1 MTPGHLYSHRTD
13 EYAGKTAVF
22 SGAVGFIRSLY
33 LTSMEHPG
41 RGNSFPQKGSDPV
54 TEADPGI
61 VEKKQAGSS
70 PEPSEGKSLV
80 LKLYEIFTP
89 QERMQALLIFFAGL
103 ITAFAQMAGVF
114 SVFPF
119 INVVMDPASIQT
131 NRWLA
136 LAYTTF
142 SFSSPGEFMAALGI
156 AVVLLVIL
164 SNGITALTMWAKTR
178 FVLNRNFT
186 FSNRLL
192 EVYLGRPYAFF
203 LVNNTSDLG
212 KNVLSEI
219 NQLTTSFL
227 MPLFEAMIN
236 ILILVVIVFMLFSVN
251 PAVTVGTLGFLGTV
265 YGTLNFFLK
274 VKLKQMGAERME
286 ANKKRFRAATEALSS
301 IKISRVI
308 GAEPFFLDRFAENS
322 RKFADLNVFAKVA
335 GQLPSYL
342 MESIVFGGLIL
353 FVVLALVRGG
363 EVSALVPLVSLYAF
377 AGKRLIPALQ
387 QIYASVTQIYYNK
400 AILDRLHQDLV
411 SDEQPDLFPKE
422 GGEDEDLPFR
432 RRILLED
439 IRFRYPEGE
448 RNVIDGLDLEIPR
461 DSVAGLVGST
471 GSGKTTLV
479 DIILGLH
486 IPQGGRM
493 LIDDTPVTPANI
505 RAWRRKIGY
514 VPQDIY
520 LSDDTVTRNIAFGIP
535 DDRIDDEQVRRA
547 ARIAALDDFIRSLP
561 EKYGTVIGER
571 GVRLSGGQRQR
582 IGLARA
588 LYRNPEVLV
597 LDEATSSLDGA
608 TEEAV
613 LSAIRSAS
621 KAKTVIMIAHRLNTL
636 KDCDVI
642 HMLEKGRIS
651 ASGTYEGLLLEN
663 REFMRMA
670 KVETERNNEIVE
682 GNKPAAQ

>member
-1 MTPGHLYSHRTD
+1 MTD
-13 EYAGKTAVF
+13 E
-22 SGAVGFIRSLY
+22 
-33 LTSMEHPG
+33 HPATIE
-41 RGNSFPQKGSDPV
+41 RKP
-54 TEADPGI
+54 ADP
-61 VEKKQAGSS
+61 S
-70 PEPSEGKSLV
+70 PEASTDKSMV
-80 LKLYEIFTP
+80 RKLYEIFTP
-89 QERMQALLIFFAGL
+89 QERIQALLIFFAGL
-103 ITAFAQMAGVF
+103 ITAFAQMTGVF

-119 INVVMDPASIQT
+119 INVAMNPASIQT

-136 LAYTTF
+136 FAYTTF

-156 AVVLLVIL
+156 AVVILVIL
-164 SNGITALTMWAKTR
+164 SNGITALTMWAKTK
-178 FVLNRNFT
+178 FVLNRNYT

-192 EVYLGRPYAFF
+192 AVYLGRPYAFF
-203 LVNNTSDLG
+203 LNSNSSDLG

-227 MPLFEAMIN
+227 MPIFEAMIN
-236 ILILVVIVFMLFSVN
+236 ILILLVIVFMLFSVN
-251 PAVTVGTLGFLGTV
+251 PAVTVLTIGFLGTV

-274 VKLKQMGAERME
+274 VRLKRMGGERME

-301 IKISRVI
+301 IKISRII

-342 MESIVFGGLIL
+342 MESIVVGGLIL

-363 EVSALVPLVSLYAF
+363 EVSAVVPLVSLYAF

-400 AILDRLHQDLV
+400 AILDRLYQDLV
-411 SDEQPDLFPKE
+411 SDEQHDLFPKE
-422 GGEDEDLPFR
+422 GGEEEDLPFR
-432 RRILLED
+432 HRILLEG

-448 RNVIDGLDLEIPR
+448 RNVIDGLELEIPME
-461 DSVAGLVGST
+461 SVVGLAGST

-493 LIDDTPVTPANI
+493 LIDNAPVVPANI

-535 DDRIDDEQVRRA
+535 DDRIDYEQVRRA
-547 ARIAALDDFIRSLP
+547 ARIAALDDFIQTLP
-561 EKYGTVIGER
+561 EQYSTVIGER

-588 LYRNPEVLV
+588 LYRSPEVLV

-613 LSAIRSAS
+613 LNAIRSAS

-642 HMLEKGRIS
+642 YMLEKGRIS
-651 ASGTYEGLLLEN
+651 SSGTYDGLLLEN

-670 KVETERNNEIVE
+670 KVENERNNDGAE
-682 GNKPAAQ
+682 GSKPAAQ

>member
-1 MTPGHLYSHRTD
+1 VQQQFYKKGRDPVTD
-13 EYAGKTAVF
+13 
-22 SGAVGFIRSLY
+22 
-33 LTSMEHPG
+33 EHPG
-41 RGNSFPQKGSDPV
+41 TIERKPAGPSQEVS
-54 TEADPGI
+54 AD
-61 VEKKQAGSS
+61 
-70 PEPSEGKSLV
+70 KSMV
-80 LKLYEIFTP
+80 RKLYEIFTP
-89 QERMQALLIFFAGL
+89 QERIQALLIFIAGL
-103 ITAFAQMAGVF
+103 ITAFAQMTGVF

-119 INVVMDPASIQT
+119 INVAMNPTSIQT

-136 LAYTTF
+136 FAYTTF
-142 SFSSPGEFMAALGI
+142 SFSSPGEFMVALGI
-156 AVVLLVIL
+156 AVVILVIL

-178 FVLNRNFT
+178 FVLNRNYT

-192 EVYLGRPYAFF
+192 AVYLGRPYAFF
-203 LVNNTSDLG
+203 LNSNSSDLG

-236 ILILVVIVFMLFSVN
+236 ILILAVIVFMLFSVN
-251 PAVTVGTLGFLGTV
+251 PAVTVLTIGFLGTV

-274 VKLKQMGAERME
+274 VRLKRMGAERME

-363 EVSALVPLVSLYAF
+363 EVSSVVPLVSLYAF

-400 AILDRLHQDLV
+400 AILDRLYQDLV
-411 SDEQPDLFPKE
+411 SDEQHDLFPKE
-422 GGEDEDLPFR
+422 GGEGKELPFR
-432 RRILLED
+432 RRILLEN

-461 DSVAGLVGST
+461 ESVVGLVGST

-486 IPQGGRM
+486 IPKEGRM
-493 LIDDTPVTPANI
+493 LIDDTPAAPANI

-535 DDRIDDEQVRRA
+535 DDRIDEEQVRRA
-547 ARIAALDDFIRSLP
+547 ARIAALDDFIQTLP
-561 EKYGTVIGER
+561 EQYGTVIGER

-588 LYRNPEVLV
+588 LYRSPEVLV

-613 LSAIRSAS
+613 LNAIRSAS

-642 HMLEKGRIS
+642 YMLEKGRIS
-651 ASGTYEGLLLEN
+651 ASGTYDGLLLEN

-670 KVETERNNEIVE
+670 KVETERNNDGAEE
-682 GNKPAAQ
+682 NKPIEQ

>member
-1 MTPGHLYSHRTD
+1 MTD
-13 EYAGKTAVF
+13 
-22 SGAVGFIRSLY
+22 
-33 LTSMEHPG
+33 EHPG
-41 RGNSFPQKGSDPV
+41 TIERKPAGPSQ
-54 TEADPGI
+54 EASAD
-61 VEKKQAGSS
+61 
-70 PEPSEGKSLV
+70 KSMV
-80 LKLYEIFTP
+80 RKLYEIFTP
-89 QERMQALLIFFAGL
+89 QERIQALLIFFAGL
-103 ITAFAQMAGVF
+103 ITAFAQMTGVF

-119 INVVMDPASIQT
+119 INVAMNPTSIQT

-136 LAYTTF
+136 FAYTTF
-142 SFSSPGEFMAALGI
+142 SFSSPGEFMVALGI
-156 AVVLLVIL
+156 AVVILVIL

-178 FVLNRNFT
+178 FVLNRNYT

-192 EVYLGRPYAFF
+192 AVYLGRPYAFF
-203 LVNNTSDLG
+203 LNSNSSDLG

-236 ILILVVIVFMLFSVN
+236 ILILAVIVFMLFSVN
-251 PAVTVGTLGFLGTV
+251 PAVTVLTIGFLGTV

-274 VKLKQMGAERME
+274 VRLKRMGAERME

-363 EVSALVPLVSLYAF
+363 EVSSVVPLVSLYAF

-400 AILDRLHQDLV
+400 AILDRLYQDLV
-411 SDEQPDLFPKE
+411 SDEQHDLFPKE
-422 GGEDEDLPFR
+422 GGEGKELPFR
-432 RRILLED
+432 HRILLEN

-448 RNVIDGLDLEIPR
+448 RNVIDGLDIEIPR
-461 DSVAGLVGST
+461 ESVVGLVGTT

-486 IPQGGRM
+486 IPKEGRM
-493 LIDDTPVTPANI
+493 LIDDTPVAPANI

-535 DDRIDDEQVRRA
+535 DDRIDEEQVRRA
-547 ARIAALDDFIRSLP
+547 ARIAALDDFIQTLP
-561 EKYGTVIGER
+561 EQYGSVIGER

-588 LYRNPEVLV
+588 LYRSPEVLV

-613 LSAIRSAS
+613 LNAIRSAS

-642 HMLEKGRIS
+642 YMLEKGRIS

-670 KVETERNNEIVE
+670 KVETERNNDEPE
-682 GNKPAAQ
+682 EKKPAAQ

>member
-1 MTPGHLYSHRTD
+1 MTD
-13 EYAGKTAVF
+13 E
-22 SGAVGFIRSLY
+22 
-33 LTSMEHPG
+33 HPATIE
-41 RGNSFPQKGSDPV
+41 RKP
-54 TEADPGI
+54 ADP
-61 VEKKQAGSS
+61 S
-70 PEPSEGKSLV
+70 PEASTDKSMV
-80 LKLYEIFTP
+80 RKLYEIFTP
-89 QERMQALLIFFAGL
+89 QERIQALLIFFAGL
-103 ITAFAQMAGVF
+103 ITAFAQMTGVF

-119 INVVMDPASIQT
+119 INVAMNPASIQT

-136 LAYTTF
+136 FAYTTF

-156 AVVLLVIL
+156 AVVILVIL
-164 SNGITALTMWAKTR
+164 SNGITALTMWAKTK
-178 FVLNRNFT
+178 FVLNRNYT

-192 EVYLGRPYAFF
+192 AVYLGRPYAFF
-203 LVNNTSDLG
+203 LNSNSSDLG

-227 MPLFEAMIN
+227 MPIFEAMIN
-236 ILILVVIVFMLFSVN
+236 ILILLVIVFMLFSVN
-251 PAVTVGTLGFLGTV
+251 PAVTVLTIGFLGTV

-274 VKLKQMGAERME
+274 VRLKRMGGERME

-301 IKISRVI
+301 IKISRII

-363 EVSALVPLVSLYAF
+363 EVSAVVPLVSLYAF

-400 AILDRLHQDLV
+400 AILDRLYQDLV
-411 SDEQPDLFPKE
+411 SDEQHDLFPKE
-422 GGEDEDLPFR
+422 GGEEEDLPFR
-432 RRILLED
+432 HRILLEG

-448 RNVIDGLDLEIPR
+448 RNVIEGLELEIPME
-461 DSVAGLVGST
+461 SVVGLAGST

-493 LIDDTPVTPANI
+493 LIDNAPVVPANI

-535 DDRIDDEQVRRA
+535 DNRIDYEQVRRA
-547 ARIAALDDFIRSLP
+547 ARIAALDDFIQTLP
-561 EKYGTVIGER
+561 EQYSTVIGER

-588 LYRNPEVLV
+588 LYRSPEVLV

-613 LSAIRSAS
+613 LNAIRSAS

-642 HMLEKGRIS
+642 YMLEKGRIS
-651 ASGTYEGLLLEN
+651 SSGTYDGLLLEN

-670 KVETERNNEIVE
+670 KVENERNNDGAE
-682 GNKPAAQ
+682 GSKPAAQ

>member
-1 MTPGHLYSHRTD
+1 VTD
-13 EYAGKTAVF
+13 E
-22 SGAVGFIRSLY
+22 
-33 LTSMEHPG
+33 HPATIE
-41 RGNSFPQKGSDPV
+41 RKP
-54 TEADPGI
+54 ADP
-61 VEKKQAGSS
+61 S
-70 PEPSEGKSLV
+70 PEASTDKSMV
-80 LKLYEIFTP
+80 RKLYEIFTP
-89 QERMQALLIFFAGL
+89 QERIQALLIFFAGL
-103 ITAFAQMAGVF
+103 ITAFAQMTGVF

-119 INVVMDPASIQT
+119 INVAMNPASIQT

-136 LAYTTF
+136 FAYTTF

-156 AVVLLVIL
+156 AVVILVIL
-164 SNGITALTMWAKTR
+164 SNGITALTMWAKTK
-178 FVLNRNFT
+178 FVLNRNYT

-192 EVYLGRPYAFF
+192 AVYLGRPYAFF
-203 LVNNTSDLG
+203 LNSNSSDLG

-227 MPLFEAMIN
+227 MPIFEAMIN
-236 ILILVVIVFMLFSVN
+236 ILILLVIVFMLFSVN
-251 PAVTVGTLGFLGTV
+251 PAVTVLTIGFLGTV

-274 VKLKQMGAERME
+274 VRLKRMGGERME

-301 IKISRVI
+301 IKISRII

-363 EVSALVPLVSLYAF
+363 EVSAVVPLVSLYAF

-400 AILDRLHQDLV
+400 AILDRLYQDLV
-411 SDEQPDLFPKE
+411 SDEQHDLFPKE
-422 GGEDEDLPFR
+422 GGEEEDLPFR
-432 RRILLED
+432 HRILLEG

-448 RNVIDGLDLEIPR
+448 RNVIDGLELEIPME
-461 DSVAGLVGST
+461 SVVGLAGST

-493 LIDDTPVTPANI
+493 LIDNTPVAPANI

-535 DDRIDDEQVRRA
+535 DDRIDYEQVRRA
-547 ARIAALDDFIRSLP
+547 ARIAALDDFIQTLP
-561 EKYGTVIGER
+561 EQYSTVIGER

-588 LYRNPEVLV
+588 LYRSPEVLV

-613 LSAIRSAS
+613 LNAIRSAS

-642 HMLEKGRIS
+642 YMLEKGRIS
-651 ASGTYEGLLLEN
+651 SSGTYDGLLLEN

-670 KVETERNNEIVE
+670 KVENERNNDGAE
-682 GNKPAAQ
+682 GSKPAAQ

>member
-1 MTPGHLYSHRTD
+1 MTD
-13 EYAGKTAVF
+13 E
-22 SGAVGFIRSLY
+22 
-33 LTSMEHPG
+33 HPATIE
-41 RGNSFPQKGSDPV
+41 RKP
-54 TEADPGI
+54 ADP
-61 VEKKQAGSS
+61 S
-70 PEPSEGKSLV
+70 PEASTDKSMV
-80 LKLYEIFTP
+80 RKLYEIFTP
-89 QERMQALLIFFAGL
+89 QERIQALLIFFAGL
-103 ITAFAQMAGVF
+103 ITAFAQMTGVF

-119 INVVMDPASIQT
+119 INVAMNPASIQT

-136 LAYTTF
+136 FAYTTF

-156 AVVLLVIL
+156 AVVILVIL
-164 SNGITALTMWAKTR
+164 SNGITALTMWAKTK
-178 FVLNRNFT
+178 FVLNRNYT

-192 EVYLGRPYAFF
+192 AVYLGRPYAFF
-203 LVNNTSDLG
+203 LNSNSSDLG

-227 MPLFEAMIN
+227 MPIFEAMIN
-236 ILILVVIVFMLFSVN
+236 ILILLVIVFMLFSVN
-251 PAVTVGTLGFLGTV
+251 PAVTVLTIGFLGTV

-274 VKLKQMGAERME
+274 VRLKRMGGERME

-342 MESIVFGGLIL
+342 MESVVFGGLIL

-363 EVSALVPLVSLYAF
+363 EVSAVVPLVSLYAF

-400 AILDRLHQDLV
+400 AILDRLYQDLV
-411 SDEQPDLFPKE
+411 SDEQHDLFPKE
-422 GGEDEDLPFR
+422 GGEEEDLPFR
-432 RRILLED
+432 HRILLEG

-448 RNVIDGLDLEIPR
+448 RNVIEGLELEIPME
-461 DSVAGLVGST
+461 SVVGLAGST

-493 LIDDTPVTPANI
+493 LIDNTPVAPANI

-535 DDRIDDEQVRRA
+535 DDRIDYEQVRRA
-547 ARIAALDDFIRSLP
+547 ARIAALDDFIQTLP
-561 EKYGTVIGER
+561 EQYSTVIGER

-588 LYRNPEVLV
+588 LYRSPEVLV

-613 LSAIRSAS
+613 LNAIRSAS

-642 HMLEKGRIS
+642 YMLEKGRIS
-651 ASGTYEGLLLEN
+651 SSGTYDGLLLEN

-670 KVETERNNEIVE
+670 KVENERNNDGAE
-682 GNKPAAQ
+682 GSKPAAQ

>member
-1 MTPGHLYSHRTD
+1 MTD
-13 EYAGKTAVF
+13 
-22 SGAVGFIRSLY
+22 
-33 LTSMEHPG
+33 EHPG
-41 RGNSFPQKGSDPV
+41 TIERKP
-54 TEADPGI
+54 ADP
-61 VEKKQAGSS
+61 S
-70 PEPSEGKSLV
+70 PEASTDKSMV
-80 LKLYEIFTP
+80 RKLYEIFTP

-119 INVVMDPASIQT
+119 INVAMDPASIQDSP
-131 NRWLA
+131 WLT
-136 LAYTTF
+136 LAYTAF
-142 SFSSPGEFMAALGI
+142 SFSSPREFMAALGI

-178 FVLNRNFT
+178 FVLNRNYT
-186 FSNRLL
+186 LSNRLL
-192 EVYLGRPYAFF
+192 AVYLSRPYTFF
-203 LVNNTSDLG
+203 LINNTSDLG

-219 NQLTTSFL
+219 NQLTSSFL

-251 PAVTVGTLGFLGTV
+251 PAVTLVTLGFLGTV
-265 YGTLNFFLK
+265 YGTLNYFLK
-274 VKLKQMGAERME
+274 VKLKQKGAERME

-322 RKFADLNVFAKVA
+322 RKFADLNVFAKVV

-363 EVSALVPLVSLYAF
+363 EVSAVVPMVSLYAF
-377 AGKRLIPALQ
+377 AGKRLIPSLQ
-387 QIYASVTQIYYNK
+387 QIYSSVTQIYYNK
-400 AILDRLHQDLV
+400 AILDRLYQDLV

-422 GGEDEDLPFR
+422 GVEKEELPFR
-432 RRILLED
+432 HRIVLEN
-439 IRFRYPEGE
+439 IHFRYPEGE

-461 DSVAGLVGST
+461 ESVVGLVGST

-486 IPQGGRM
+486 IPKEGRM
-493 LIDDTPVTPANI
+493 LIDDTPVAPANI

-535 DDRIDDEQVRRA
+535 DDRIDEEQVRRA
-547 ARIAALDDFIRSLP
+547 ARIAALDDFIQTLP
-561 EKYGTVIGER
+561 EQYGTVIGER

-588 LYRNPEVLV
+588 LYRSPEVLV

-608 TEEAV
+608 TEETV
-613 LSAIRSAS
+613 LNAIRSAS

-642 HMLEKGRIS
+642 YMLEKGRIS
-651 ASGTYEGLLLEN
+651 ASGTYDGLLLEN

-670 KVETERNNEIVE
+670 KVETERNNDGAEE
-682 GNKPAAQ
+682 NKPIEQ

>member
-1 MTPGHLYSHRTD
+1 VT
-13 EYAGKTAVF
+13 E
-22 SGAVGFIRSLY
+22 
-33 LTSMEHPG
+33 EHPG
-41 RGNSFPQKGSDPV
+41 
-54 TEADPGI
+54 T
-61 VEKKQAGSS
+61 VERKPTGSS
-70 PEPSEGKSLV
+70 PETAAEKTIV
-80 LKLYEIFTP
+80 RKLYEIFTP

-119 INVVMDPASIQT
+119 INVAMDPASIQDSP
-131 NRWLA
+131 WLT
-136 LAYTTF
+136 LAYTAF
-142 SFSSPGEFMAALGI
+142 SFSSPREFMAALGI

-178 FVLNRNFT
+178 FVLNRNYT
-186 FSNRLL
+186 LSNRLL
-192 EVYLGRPYAFF
+192 AVYLSRPYAFF
-203 LVNNTSDLG
+203 LINNTSDLG

-219 NQLTTSFL
+219 NQLTSSFL

-251 PAVTVGTLGFLGTV
+251 PAVTLVTLGFLGTV
-265 YGTLNFFLK
+265 YGTLNYFLK
-274 VKLKQMGAERME
+274 VKLKQKGAERME

-308 GAEPFFLDRFAENS
+308 GAESFFLDRFAENS
-322 RKFADLNVFAKVA
+322 RKFADLNVFAKVV

-363 EVSALVPLVSLYAF
+363 EVSAVVPMVSLYAF

-387 QIYASVTQIYYNK
+387 QIYSSVTQIYYNK
-400 AILDRLHQDLV
+400 AILDRLYQDLV

-422 GGEDEDLPFR
+422 GGEKEELPFR
-432 RRILLED
+432 HRIVLEN

-448 RNVIDGLDLEIPR
+448 RNVIDGLDLEIPKE
-461 DSVAGLVGST
+461 SVVGLVGST

-486 IPQGGRM
+486 IPKEGRM
-493 LIDDTPVTPANI
+493 LIDDTPVAPANI
-505 RAWRRKIGY
+505 RAWRRTIGY

-535 DDRIDDEQVRRA
+535 DDRIDEEQVRRA
-547 ARIAALDDFIRSLP
+547 ARIAALDDFIQTLP
-561 EKYGTVIGER
+561 EQYGTVIGER

-588 LYRNPEVLV
+588 LYRSPEVLV

-608 TEEAV
+608 TEETV
-613 LSAIRSAS
+613 LNAIRSAS

-642 HMLEKGRIS
+642 YMLEKGRIS

-670 KVETERNNEIVE
+670 KVETERNNDEPE
-682 GNKPAAQ
+682 GKKPAAQ

>member
-1 MTPGHLYSHRTD
+1 MTD
-13 EYAGKTAVF
+13 E
-22 SGAVGFIRSLY
+22 
-33 LTSMEHPG
+33 HPATIE
-41 RGNSFPQKGSDPV
+41 RKP
-54 TEADPGI
+54 ADP
-61 VEKKQAGSS
+61 S
-70 PEPSEGKSLV
+70 PEASTDKSMV
-80 LKLYEIFTP
+80 RKLYEIFTP
-89 QERMQALLIFFAGL
+89 QERIQALLIFFAGL
-103 ITAFAQMAGVF
+103 ITAFAQMTGVF

-119 INVVMDPASIQT
+119 INVAMNPASIQT

-136 LAYTTF
+136 FAYTTF

-156 AVVLLVIL
+156 AVVILVIL
-164 SNGITALTMWAKTR
+164 SNGITALTMWAKTK
-178 FVLNRNFT
+178 FVLNRNYT

-192 EVYLGRPYAFF
+192 AVYLGRPYAFF
-203 LVNNTSDLG
+203 LNSNSSDLG

-227 MPLFEAMIN
+227 MPIFEAMIN
-236 ILILVVIVFMLFSVN
+236 ILILLVIVFMLFSVN
-251 PAVTVGTLGFLGTV
+251 PAVTVLTIGFLGTV

-274 VKLKQMGAERME
+274 VRLKRMGGERME

-301 IKISRVI
+301 IKISRII

-363 EVSALVPLVSLYAF
+363 EVSAVVPLVSLYAF

-400 AILDRLHQDLV
+400 AILDRLYQDLV
-411 SDEQPDLFPKE
+411 SDEQHDLFPKE
-422 GGEDEDLPFR
+422 GGEEEDLPFR
-432 RRILLED
+432 HRILLEG

-448 RNVIDGLDLEIPR
+448 RNVIEGLELEIPME
-461 DSVAGLVGST
+461 SVVGLAGST

-493 LIDDTPVTPANI
+493 LIDNTPVAPANI

-535 DDRIDDEQVRRA
+535 DNRIDYEQVRRA
-547 ARIAALDDFIRSLP
+547 ARIAALDDFIQTLP
-561 EKYGTVIGER
+561 EQYSTVIGER

-588 LYRNPEVLV
+588 LYRSPEVLV

-613 LSAIRSAS
+613 LNAIRSAS

-642 HMLEKGRIS
+642 YMLEKGRIS
-651 ASGTYEGLLLEN
+651 SSGTYDGLLLEN

-670 KVETERNNEIVE
+670 KVENERNNDGAE
-682 GNKPAAQ
+682 GSKPAAQ

>member
-1 MTPGHLYSHRTD
+1 MTD
-13 EYAGKTAVF
+13 
-22 SGAVGFIRSLY
+22 
-33 LTSMEHPG
+33 EHPG
-41 RGNSFPQKGSDPV
+41 TIERKPAGPSQEVS
-54 TEADPGI
+54 AD
-61 VEKKQAGSS
+61 
-70 PEPSEGKSLV
+70 KSMV
-80 LKLYEIFTP
+80 RKLYEIFTP
-89 QERMQALLIFFAGL
+89 QERIQALLIFIAGL
-103 ITAFAQMAGVF
+103 ITAFAQMTGVF

-119 INVVMDPASIQT
+119 INVAMNPTSIQT

-136 LAYTTF
+136 FAYTTF
-142 SFSSPGEFMAALGI
+142 SFSSPGEFMVALGI
-156 AVVLLVIL
+156 AVVILVIL

-178 FVLNRNFT
+178 FVLNRNYT

-192 EVYLGRPYAFF
+192 AVYLGRPYAFF
-203 LVNNTSDLG
+203 LNSNSSDLG

-236 ILILVVIVFMLFSVN
+236 ILILAVIVFMLFSVN
-251 PAVTVGTLGFLGTV
+251 PAVTVLTIGFLGTV

-274 VKLKQMGAERME
+274 VRLKRMGAERME

-363 EVSALVPLVSLYAF
+363 EVSSVVPLVSLYAF

-400 AILDRLHQDLV
+400 AILDRLYQDLV
-411 SDEQPDLFPKE
+411 SDEQHDLFPKE
-422 GGEDEDLPFR
+422 GGEGKELPFR
-432 RRILLED
+432 RRILLEN

-461 DSVAGLVGST
+461 ESVVGLVGST

-486 IPQGGRM
+486 IPKEGRM
-493 LIDDTPVTPANI
+493 LIDDTPVAPANI

-535 DDRIDDEQVRRA
+535 DDRIDEEQVRRA
-547 ARIAALDDFIRSLP
+547 ARIAALDDFIQTLP
-561 EKYGTVIGER
+561 EQYGTVIGER

-588 LYRNPEVLV
+588 LYRSPEVLV

-613 LSAIRSAS
+613 LNAIRSAS

-642 HMLEKGRIS
+642 YMLEKGRIS
-651 ASGTYEGLLLEN
+651 ASGTYDGLLLEN

-670 KVETERNNEIVE
+670 KVETERNNDGAEE
-682 GNKPAAQ
+682 NKPIEQ

>member
-1 MTPGHLYSHRTD
+1 MTD
-13 EYAGKTAVF
+13 
-22 SGAVGFIRSLY
+22 
-33 LTSMEHPG
+33 EHPG
-41 RGNSFPQKGSDPV
+41 TIERKP
-54 TEADPGI
+54 ADP
-61 VEKKQAGSS
+61 S
-70 PEPSEGKSLV
+70 PEASTEKSMV
-80 LKLYEIFTP
+80 RKLYEIFTP
-89 QERMQALLIFFAGL
+89 QERIQALLIFFAGL
-103 ITAFAQMAGVF
+103 ITAFAQMTGVF

-119 INVVMDPASIQT
+119 INVAMNPASIQT

-136 LAYTTF
+136 FAYTTF

-156 AVVLLVIL
+156 AVVILVIV
-164 SNGITALTMWAKTR
+164 SNGITALTMWAKTK
-178 FVLNRNFT
+178 FVLNRNYT

-192 EVYLGRPYAFF
+192 AVYLGRPYAFF
-203 LVNNTSDLG
+203 LNSNSSDLG

-227 MPLFEAMIN
+227 MPIFEAMIN
-236 ILILVVIVFMLFSVN
+236 ILILLVIVFMLFSVN
-251 PAVTVGTLGFLGTV
+251 PAVTVLTIAFLGTV

-274 VKLKQMGAERME
+274 VRLKRMGGERME

-363 EVSALVPLVSLYAF
+363 EVSAVVPLVSLYAF

-400 AILDRLHQDLV
+400 AILDRLYQDLV
-411 SDEQPDLFPKE
+411 SDEQHDLFPKE
-422 GGEDEDLPFR
+422 GGEEEDLPFR
-432 RRILLED
+432 HRILLEG

-448 RNVIDGLDLEIPR
+448 RNVIDGLELEIPME
-461 DSVAGLVGST
+461 SVVGLAGST

-493 LIDDTPVTPANI
+493 LIDNTPVAPANI
-505 RAWRRKIGY
+505 RVWRRKIGY

-535 DDRIDDEQVRRA
+535 DDRIDYEQVRRA
-547 ARIAALDDFIRSLP
+547 ARIAALDDFIQTLP
-561 EKYGTVIGER
+561 EQYGTVIGER

-588 LYRNPEVLV
+588 LYRSPEVLV

-613 LSAIRSAS
+613 LNAIRSAS

-642 HMLEKGRIS
+642 YMLEKGRIS
-651 ASGTYEGLLLEN
+651 SSGTYDGLLLEN

-670 KVETERNNEIVE
+670 KVENERNNDRAE
-682 GNKPAAQ
+682 GSKPAAQ